1 MFSLCFLSFSLFL
14 FYTLFS
20 FLSFSHTIL
29 AEHTPLFLLT
39 AVTLKCTAFN
49 NQRKC
54 VRVCGCVRA
63 RKCEGVRAWVR
74 EQVWGSERE
83 RCPIQSPIRVLLK
96 RHSRGMFYVFVQH
109 KRKKIQATKKVS
121 KQKLKQKNW
130 SRRKKRLPRKWQ
142 IFCQVLRFR
151 VETGGRYYK
160 PWTVVNY

>member
-74 EQVWGSERE
+74 EWVWGRERE
-83 RCPIQSPIRVLLK
+83 RDVPFKAQSEFYWSGIREVCF
-96 RHSRGMFYVFVQH
+96 MFLFNTNG
-109 KRKKIQATKKVS
+109 KKFRQQKKF
-121 KQKLKQKNW
+121 QNKNW
-130 SRRKKRLPRKWQ
+130 NKKMLPKEKNGFRGNDK
-142 IFCQVLRFR
+142 FSAKFFAFGLR
-151 VETGGRYYK
+151 
-160 PWTVVNY
+160 PVVGIINFDWW